1 MEITLEKIELVKD
14 RTGVS
19 YKEAKAALEAADS
32 SVVDA
37 IINIEE
43 DIDKTGGSAFES
55 KGSAIVDALRDVIA
69 KGNVSKILVKNR
81 NGEVIL
87 NVPVNVGIVGAIF
100 APIPIIVSA
109 VAAFGF
115 KCVIEIVKID
125 GTVMKV
131 SEKATET
138 MEKAKEKG
146 SNAYSKI
153 KKSEVVGKATNK
165 AEEVFE
171 KTAETVKN
179 KFGKIDQNGF
189 GDFSE
194 DLDIGFDDVDFEDI
208 EKK

>member
-1 MEITLEKIELVKD
+1 M
-14 RTGVS
+14 
-19 YKEAKAALEAADS
+19 
-32 SVVDA
+32 
-37 IINIEE
+37 
-43 DIDKTGGSAFES
+43 
-55 KGSAIVDALRDVIA
+55 
-69 KGNVSKILVKNR
+69 VKNR

-194 DLDIGFDDVDFEDI
+194 NQIGRAHV
-208 EKK
+208 